1 MSNVEIHT
9 SKLTVTLG
17 ANSRRKD
24 VIFIRIR
31 TKSSLSYNKVA
42 SHCNS
47 QILPPLIKIHQ
58 INYIFESQY
67 LQIFL
72 KDYVG
77 LNMIVHFFPKYKEVE
92 VLINLRRPF
101 QNLHFHYHLHQLII
115 QLSFNLNILF

>member
-1 MSNVEIHT
+1 MLERCGRIRQRNTTITILKDKWRSFIRQNYMINVEIHT

-17 ANSRRKD
+17 TSSKRKD

-42 SHCNS
+42 SQCNS
-47 QILPPLIKIHQ
+47 QVLPPLIKIRQ
-58 INYIFESQY
+58 LNYIFESQY

-77 LNMIVHFFPKYKEVE
+77 LNMIVHFS
-92 VLINLRRPF
+92 
-101 QNLHFHYHLHQLII
+101 QNTKK
-115 QLSFNLNILF
+115 